1 MEDSKNLIRIA
12 TRIQE
17 ALMKLKKNRYMELLR
32 QLASF
37 AGQLQDVTTQ
47 SRKMGASLVHGW
59 FSAADRCCSRVSRLL
74 SDISY
79 SASRIRPL
87 TEGPREE
94 NPKLSTLVNELNQIK
109 KEFGGI
115 ELNTAENYISV
126 ETESIELEGVYLGPF
141 KIQLELDRLSELY
154 KSPPYFV
161 IALDQHPAA
170 TSEEVTH
177 PHVSNEQLCEG
188 DGSVAIR
195 AALEQGRLSDFF
207 TMARS
212 ILNTYN
218 PDSPYISLYDWDGE
232 PCYECGYIMGSD
244 NSYYCSFC
252 DRAFCEECTTCCRS
266 CDETVCLGCAAK
278 CEVCEEPV
286 CPRCARVRCIKCKI
300 VCCESCIDEDLCL
313 DCQKESEVSNEE
325 QGNQIKRASE
335 NTGQG
340 QSEASNSEIQ
350 LAS

>member
-109 KEFGGI
+109 QEFGGI

-232 PCYECGYIMGSD
+232 PCYEC
-244 NSYYCSFC
+244 
-252 DRAFCEECTTCCRS
+252 TTCCRS

-278 CEVCEEPV
+278 CEVCEEPG
-286 CPRCARVRCIKCKI
+286 CPRCTRARCIKCKI
-300 VCCESCIDEDLCL
+300 VCCESCIDEGLCL

-325 QGNQIKRASE
+325 QGNQIERASE